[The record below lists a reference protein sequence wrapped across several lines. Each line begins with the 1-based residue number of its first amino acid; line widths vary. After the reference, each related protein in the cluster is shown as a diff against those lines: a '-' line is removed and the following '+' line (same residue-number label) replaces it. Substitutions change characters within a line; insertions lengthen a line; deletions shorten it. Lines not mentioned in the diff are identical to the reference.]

1 MAQDH
6 RTRFDEG
13 AEAWAAYYRKPL
25 GRIRHAVTW
34 HNLAAHLP
42 AIEGGQEP
50 PRVLDAGGG
59 SGELAL
65 ELVRAGYRAWL
76 LDPAAA
82 MLDVGR
88 RAARDLPNDVG
99 SRLSFCLSSVDDA
112 PETFAPGFFDAIAC
126 HTLIE
131 YVPAPQDTLRTLAG
145 LLRPGGLLSVS
156 FVNRHAVVLRQVWA
170 RGDLAGARASLE
182 EGTFHAS
189 LFDVPGRSY
198 TVDEAGDWLETLGL
212 AVAARYGVRAFA
224 DFAPAGCV
232 DDPEFYDELLNLE
245 LEAAARSPYMLI
257 ARYVQLISY
266 KSISPGEKP

>member
-1 MAQDH
+1 
-6 RTRFDEG
+6 
-13 AEAWAAYYRKPL
+13 
-25 GRIRHAVTW
+25 
-34 HNLAAHLP
+34 
-42 AIEGGQEP
+42 
-50 PRVLDAGGG
+50 VLDAGGG
-59 SGELAL
+59 SGELTL
-65 ELVRAGYRAWL
+65 ELVRAGHRAWL

-88 RAARDLPNDVG
+88 QAARGLPADVR
-99 SRLSFCLSSVDDA
+99 SRLSFCASSVDDA

-131 YVPAPQDTLRTLAG
+131 YVPAPQDALRTLAG

-170 RGDLAGARASLE
+170 RGNLAGALVSLE

-189 LFDVPGRSY
+189 LFDVPGRAY
-198 TVDEAGDWLETLGL
+198 TADEVGDWLETLGL

-224 DFAPAGCV
+224 DYVPAGRL

-245 LEAAARSPYMLI
+245 LEATARSPYMLI
-257 ARYVQLISY
+257 ARYAQLIAY
-266 KSISPGEKP
+266 KKVSSGEKP